1 MVIEIDDSG
10 WGDLIGG
17 VVIALRRVETE
28 EYVTGEIAPEL
39 FKLDEFQYKTYLRY
53 ATQIILEGLDTLNA
67 MKNEEIHIC
76 TGYIFDH
83 AKDTLKELGYKILE
97 VKIGGKTQ
105 TLAEKTFIESLV
117 KQGIG
122 SFKEI
127 AEMRSFNGFLEWIK
141 NDLTNRERYVK
152 TGWKNWP
159 KHRDE

>member
-17 VVIALRRVETE
+17 VVIVLRRVETDE
-28 EYVTGEIAPEL
+28 HFTGEITPEL
-39 FKLDEFQYKTYLRY
+39 FKLDEFQYKAYLRY
-53 ATQIILEGLDTLNA
+53 ATQIILEGLDALNTT
-67 MKNEEIHIC
+67 KNEVIHIC

-83 AKDTLKELGYKILE
+83 AKDTLKELGYKIIE
-97 VKIGGKTQ
+97 VKIEGKTQ

-127 AEMRSFNGFLEWIK
+127 AEMRSFNGFREWIK
-141 NDLTNRERYVK
+141 GDLTNREQYVK
-152 TGWKNWP
+152 TGWKNWS